1 MKNLSGLNFAKHQTD
16 TFHRVFGHPMADT
29 PTLPDSETVQNRV
42 NYIAEELVEAL
53 GAMAINKHD
62 LVNMVD
68 SLVDAVSAA
77 EDKQIE
83 EGFLKTD
90 EAKLVA
96 LADAFTDINYFN
108 QGNFTIIG
116 IEPQPLFNIVQ
127 EANMA
132 KLGEDGKPIIRESDG
147 KIMKPE
153 GWAENHAPEPKL
165 AAEIKRQMEA
175 KK

>member
-29 PTLPDSETVQNRV
+29 PTLPDNTTVQNRV

-53 GAMAINKHD
+53 GAMANSSNE
-62 LVNMVD
+62 LTLMVD
-68 SLVDAVSAA
+68 SLSDAIFDA
-77 EDKQIE
+77 EVKQKK
-83 EGFLKTD
+83 EGFIISNED
-90 EAKLVA
+90 KLVA

-116 IEPQPLFNIVQ
+116 VEPQPLFNIVQ

-132 KLGEDGKPIIRESDG
+132 KLGADGKPIIRESDG
-147 KIMKPE
+147 KIMKPK

-175 KK
+175 NK